1 MKLILRGIFW
11 FGLYVFLVTFPLV
24 VAALSVP
31 RSGSGSLL
39 VDLADGLGYVALAM
53 MALEMALV
61 SRVDEAAGAFGLDAL
76 LQFHREMGIAALL
89 LVVAHVVLL
98 LSSSGYPL
106 AALGLGASVPVP
118 VRLGTWAGLFTLLI
132 VAFSLG
138 RRRLQARYE
147 TWQLVHGLL
156 AVAIV
161 ALAAAHVA
169 LLGRFAISTPM
180 RVLGALYL
188 ALFLGI
194 LLRYRVLRPL
204 ALLRKPWEVTEN
216 VAEPGASRT
225 LVLRPVGHPGFS
237 FQPGQFAWLN
247 VGRTPFHLEQH
258 PVSMSSGGD
267 VAPGGELAFT
277 IHDAGDW
284 SGKLVPSLRPGQRIW
299 VDGPYGVFSC
309 DREEGPGYVLVGGG
323 SGVAPLVS
331 MIETLAGR
339 GDHRPVVL
347 LYGAQREADL
357 TFRERVERL
366 RSRLDLSVAY
376 VLEHPPPGWSGEA
389 GYIDEAV
396 LRRHLPQ
403 NHRRFQYFVCGPSP
417 LMDSMESTLPSLD
430 IPADRIHAERFD
442 MV

>member
-98 LSSSGYPL
+98 LSSGGYPL

-225 LVLRPVGHPGFS
+225 LVLRPVGH
-237 FQPGQFAWLN
+237 
-247 VGRTPFHLEQH
+247 
-258 PVSMSSGGD
+258 
-267 VAPGGELAFT
+267 
-277 IHDAGDW
+277 
-284 SGKLVPSLRPGQRIW
+284 
-299 VDGPYGVFSC
+299 
-309 DREEGPGYVLVGGG
+309 
-323 SGVAPLVS
+323 
-331 MIETLAGR
+331 
-339 GDHRPVVL
+339 
-347 LYGAQREADL
+347 
-357 TFRERVERL
+357 
-366 RSRLDLSVAY
+366 
-376 VLEHPPPGWSGEA
+376 
-389 GYIDEAV
+389 
-396 LRRHLPQ
+396 
-403 NHRRFQYFVCGPSP
+403 
-417 LMDSMESTLPSLD
+417 
-430 IPADRIHAERFD
+430 
-442 MV
+442 